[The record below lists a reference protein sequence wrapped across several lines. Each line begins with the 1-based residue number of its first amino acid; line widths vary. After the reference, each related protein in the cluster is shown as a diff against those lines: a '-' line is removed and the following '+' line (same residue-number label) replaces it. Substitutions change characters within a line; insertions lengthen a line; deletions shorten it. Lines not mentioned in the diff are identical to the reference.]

1 MSPLDITVL
10 VVYLAFIGG
19 LAFHFSRR
27 QKSAEDYFLA
37 GRNLPG
43 WVVGF
48 SLMGTV
54 VSSATFVGHP
64 GNVFFSDMWP
74 FAYHLGLPVVVLL
87 TVGRFVVFYRRTLRM
102 SPYEYL
108 GTRFGY
114 PAQAY
119 ASVSFILSRVL
130 DMSLTVYFLGLAL
143 AFVTGWDVW
152 WVILA
157 VGLLTVIYTL
167 AGGIQG
173 VVWTDFLQGILLV
186 GGGLLCC
193 ALILGRGDSGQL
205 LTTAWEGGKF
215 SLGNWAPSLI
225 EDNFWL
231 LFVGGIF
238 HFLQAFGT
246 DQNMVQRY
254 LLARSDR
261 EARRSAMT
269 GILSCIPIWLLFML
283 LGALLWAFYQAD
295 PSALPPEVGEVKDNI
310 IPHFIM
316 TELPPGLL
324 GLLLAGLL
332 AAAMSSMDSDLN
344 SIAAVVLQN
353 FYRRYRPGAIQRRQL
368 MVGRAGVVV
377 GGLLSIFLA
386 QQWIGIESLVKYS
399 LGLALVVSG
408 GKLGLFALGWLFP
421 KATSK
426 GAYTGLTACVLFT
439 LWAALTRVEMPNSQS
454 PLLDLGPY
462 NFPWMPM
469 TIGMIGHVLVLVVGY
484 AASREKDGAGS
495 GAHPDGP
502 AAPG

>member
-1 MSPLDITVL
+1 MSPLDIAIL
-10 VVYLAFIGG
+10 VVYLAFVGG

-48 SLMGTV
+48 SIMGTI

-64 GNVFFSDMWP
+64 GNVFFSDMWV
-74 FAYHLGLPVVVLL
+74 FAYHLALPVVVLL

-119 ASVSFILSRVL
+119 ASASFILSRVL

-152 WVILA
+152 WVILV
-157 VGLLTVIYTL
+157 VGLLTVAYTL
-167 AGGIQG
+167 AGGIRG

-186 GGGLLCC
+186 GGGLLCS
-193 ALILGRGDSGQL
+193 ALILGRGDAGQI

-215 SLGNWAPSLI
+215 TLGSWEPSLI

-238 HFLQAFGT
+238 HFLQSFGT

-261 EARRSAMT
+261 EARRSAIT
-269 GILSCIPIWLLFML
+269 GILSCIPIWLLFMF
-283 LGALLWAFYQAD
+283 LGGLLWAFYQAD
-295 PSALPPEVGEVKDNI
+295 PSALPPEVGQVKDNI

-344 SIAAVVLQN
+344 SVAAVVLQN
-353 FYRRYRPGAIQRRQL
+353 FYRRMRPGAAQRSQL
-368 MVGRAGVVV
+368 MVGRAGVVF

-426 GAYTGLTACVLFT
+426 GAYTGLAACVLFT

-454 PLLDLGPY
+454 PLLDLGSY

-469 TIGMIGHVLVLVVGY
+469 TIGMIGHILVLGVGY
-484 AASREKDGAGS
+484 AASRGTDGGGS
-495 GAHPDGP
+495 GAHSDGP